1 MDSTHSPAGEAP
13 ELENIESEPQAAAE
27 IFGDRIEL
35 ARRFAGH
42 LATTGVEWGLLGP
55 RELPRLWSRHILNCA
70 VMAELLDDSDVVG
83 DIGSGAGLP
92 GIALAIARPNTRFVL
107 VEAMERRVEWL
118 QMVVDDLDLDNVRI
132 VRSRVEELVDEEIF
146 TVATARA
153 VKSLPML
160 IEWCT
165 PVLGPDG
172 RLLAIKG
179 QSYEAEIK
187 KAAKHIKRYRLS
199 QPKVHTLGTEFLEV
213 PTTVLELRRR

>member
-107 VEAMERRVEWL
+107 VEAMERRVEW
-118 QMVVDDLDLDNVRI
+118 
-132 VRSRVEELVDEEIF
+132 
-146 TVATARA
+146 
-153 VKSLPML
+153 
-160 IEWCT
+160 
-165 PVLGPDG
+165 PV
-172 RLLAIKG
+172 
-179 QSYEAEIK
+179 SYT
-187 KAAKHIKRYRLS
+187 HL
-199 QPKVHTLGTEFLEV
+199 TL
-213 PTTVLELRRR
+213 PTTPYV